1 MLVIRK
7 ATAADV
13 PRILT
18 LIKELADYE
27 REPHQVIATEEDLL
41 RDGFPTEPGRA
52 PAFHVLLVHDGEPE
66 ATAPVGFALY
76 FYSYSTWNGRRCLF
90 LEDLF
95 VEPSRRGKGA
105 GLALMRA
112 LAREAVDAGCM
123 RFVWNVLDWNQPS
136 IDFYERL
143 GAKVL
148 REWLTVRL
156 EGDALA
162 TLASASG
169 GERSAL
175 RMTYEA

>member
-1 MLVIRK
+1 MVVIRK
-7 ATAADV
+7 AAAADV
-13 PRILT
+13 PRIL
-18 LIKELADYE
+18 ELVKALAEYE
-27 REPHQVIATEEDLL
+27 REPDQVVATEEDFL
-41 RDGFPTEPGRA
+41 RDGFPQEGA
-52 PAFHVLLVHDGEPE
+52 PAFHVLLAED
-66 ATAPVGFALY
+66 ATLGRDAPAIGLAFYFFA
-76 FYSYSTWNGRRCLF
+76 YSTWNGRRVLF

-95 VEPSRRGKGA
+95 VVPEHRKRGA

-112 LAREAVDAGCM
+112 LAAEAVAAGCM

-162 TLASASG
+162 ELAGSA
-169 GERSAL
+169 RPAD
-175 RMTYEA
+175 RC

>member
-18 LIKELADYE
+18 LIKELAEYE

-41 RDGFPTEPGRA
+41 RDGFPAEPGRA
-52 PAFHVLLVHDGEPE
+52 PAFHVLLVHDGDT

-95 VEPSRRGKGA
+95 VEPSHRGKGA

-112 LAREAVDAGCM
+112 LAREAVDARCM

-162 TLASASG
+162 TLASAAG
-169 GERSAL
+169 AERTGL
-175 RMTYEA
+175 RTTPEV